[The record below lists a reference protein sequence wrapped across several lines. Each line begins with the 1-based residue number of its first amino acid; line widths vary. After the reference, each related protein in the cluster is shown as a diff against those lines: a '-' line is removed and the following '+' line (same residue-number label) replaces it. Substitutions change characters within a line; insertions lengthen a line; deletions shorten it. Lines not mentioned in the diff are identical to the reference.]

1 MPWYAVEALDDAIET
16 TKALLLPVEVR
27 TWLKLAVVVFFL
39 GGASASPPTG
49 GGNFQFTGEPS
60 GPTSDVPISEG
71 TLVTVAL
78 VIAAVA
84 ILLWLLF
91 TLVGSVMEF
100 AFVEALRTRE
110 VHVRRYASDHLG
122 QGLRLFGF
130 RFALFLLFVLPVAGL
145 VILAFVPAVLSG
157 TPSIGIGVL
166 LLLVP
171 VLLVFGLVVAVVD
184 GLTRNFVVPVM
195 VLRGGGVLA
204 GWRAF
209 WPTLRDQWKQYV
221 AYVLLRVVL
230 TIAGGIVTSIVG
242 GIVGLVL
249 LIPFVVLGGLL
260 LVAFGGPAAVLSSP
274 GALALASFGLLVVVY
289 GLLLLSAFA
298 VIRVPVQSY
307 LGYYALLVLGDT
319 NREFDLVPELR
330 AEIR

>member
-27 TWLKLAVVVFFL
+27 TWLKLAIVVFFL

-49 GGNFQFTGEPS
+49 GGNFQFTGEPD
-60 GPTSDVPISEG
+60 GPTPDIPVSMN
-71 TLVTVAL
+71 T
-78 VIAAVA
+78 VIAVVLAIVAVA

-100 AFVEALRTRE
+100 AFVESLRTRE
-110 VHVRRYASDHLG
+110 VHVRGYASERLG

-130 RFALFLLFVLPVAGL
+130 RVVLYLLFVLPVAGL

-157 TPSIGIGVL
+157 SPSIALGTL
-166 LLLVP
+166 LLFVP
-171 VLLVFGLVVAVVD
+171 VLLVLGLVVALVD

-195 VLRGGGVLA
+195 VLRGGGVIA

-209 WPTLRDQWKQYV
+209 WPTLRGQWKQYA
-221 AYVLLRVVL
+221 AYVLLRIVL
-230 TIAGGIVTSIVG
+230 TIAGGIVVSLVG

-260 LVAFGGPAAVLSSP
+260 LVAFGGPAAILSSP
-274 GALALASFGLLVVVY
+274 GVPALVSFGLLAAVY
-289 GLLLLSAFA
+289 GLLLLFTLA
-298 VIRVPVQSY
+298 VVRVPVQSY
-307 LGYYALLVLGDT
+307 LGYYALLMLGDT
-319 NREFDLVPELR
+319 NREFDLIPELR
-330 AEIR
+330 AEVR